1 MSRGGRQCV
10 AGYEF
15 DHQTL
20 ARIIPR
26 RLTCHGSDPP
36 IIESPRI
43 LREETRPRNT
53 KNFKRDRRI
62 RHRQAIFL
70 TGWGLDSRTEN
81 RNTYQASLISPRN
94 PAGAGCQ
101 RRR

>member
-1 MSRGGRQCV
+1 MSRGWRQYA
-10 AGYEF
+10 AGCEF
-15 DHQTL
+15 VHQAL

-26 RLTCHGSDPP
+26 RLTCHGSAPP

-62 RHRQAIFL
+62 RHRQAIFPA
-70 TGWGLDSRTEN
+70 GRGLDWRTE
-81 RNTYQASLISPRN
+81 S
-94 PAGAGCQ
+94 
-101 RRR
+101 